1 MTTFFIEG
9 TPVAQGSKNA
19 YVRGGRAVLV
29 ETSKKLPA
37 WRAAVEQAARG
48 TGASYA
54 KGQPVTLD
62 AEFVMPRTQAMRNRK
77 APPMVQKPDVDKLL
91 RAVGDGLT
99 ASGMIHDDSHIVEIR
114 GWKRRAEPG
123 EKTGCWATVAPY
135 SPQVRQSPHYE
146 D

>member
-1 MTTFFIEG
+1 MTQFFIEG
-9 TPVAQGSKNA
+9 TPVPQGSKNA

-37 WRAAVEQAARG
+37 WRAAVTQAAQA
-48 TGASYA
+48 TGITHP
-54 KGQPVTLD
+54 KGRPVTVTC
-62 AEFVMPRTQAMRNRK
+62 EFVMPRTQAMRNRQ

-114 GWKRRAEPG
+114 GVKRRAEPG

-135 SPQVRQSPHYE
+135 SPQARQSHH
-146 D
+146 